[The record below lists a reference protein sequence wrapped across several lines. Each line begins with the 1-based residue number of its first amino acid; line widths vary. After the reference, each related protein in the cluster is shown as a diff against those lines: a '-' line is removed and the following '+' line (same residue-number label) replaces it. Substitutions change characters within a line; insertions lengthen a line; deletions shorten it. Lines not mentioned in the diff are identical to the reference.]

1 MNFDV
6 WFHKQSKIIQIVL
19 LIIPF
24 VGWIVDLLVRWSA
37 FIKNQ
42 SLVNLVMALVVTLLG
57 EFWVLTILDGVMI
70 ALYNKLLLEE

>member
-24 VGWIVDLLVRWSA
+24 VGWIMELLVRWSA
-37 FIKNQ
+37 WLKNKEV
-42 SLVNLVMALVVTLLG
+42 LNLVVALVVTFTAWLP
-57 EFWVLTILDGVMI
+57 FIHWVDAVWV
-70 ALYNKLLLEE
+70 ALYNKLILED